1 MAGRLAP
8 KALHVVPLAPPAS
21 SVSCSARRGSPG
33 PWGEWGNKAFLL
45 HCSDDFASKNQ
56 NAGRELF
63 DGLSSLSRGRIVL
76 NNLSEQIRECLQHAE
91 DCARKA
97 ADLPVG
103 STFRQDF
110 LNLEQRWLDL
120 ARSIEFGEQLD
131 SFTKSIP
138 KRRQSRSSLI

>member
-1 MAGRLAP
+1 M
-8 KALHVVPLAPPAS
+8 
-21 SVSCSARRGSPG
+21 
-33 PWGEWGNKAFLL
+33 
-45 HCSDDFASKNQ
+45 
-56 NAGRELF
+56 
-63 DGLSSLSRGRIVL
+63 L

-97 ADLPVG
+97 AALPDS

-110 LNLEQRWLDL
+110 LNLEQRWLEL